1 MAIIYSY
8 PQIEEIS
15 GTDLMLIS
23 DDSKS
28 NGTYSASVT
37 QLSNYVVGQAFAIK
51 TAPASATAT
60 GDAGE
65 VRFTS
70 DYIYVCVAT
79 NTWKRAEISTWT

>member
-15 GTDLMLIS
+15 GSDLLLIS
-23 DDSKS
+23 DDSKA
-28 NGTYSASVT
+28 NGTYSTSVT
-37 QLSNYVVGQAFAIK
+37 QLSDYVIDQAFAIK
-51 TAPASATAT
+51 TAPASATAA
-60 GDAGE
+60 GEAGE